1 MKFKVERLPNEPIL
15 IVTIYK
21 EYVVGRDSAEI
32 VQTVDSK
39 IGKDEAGLY
48 SIYDLREMKMTFGEL
63 VLALSNQSQKAPGAM
78 ADPRTQAIIVG
89 ASELVRFGAEA
100 FKQEQYGNLKFP
112 LFETLDE
119 ALGYARTEVLKHP

>member
-1 MKFKVERLPNEPIL
+1 MKFNVERLSNEPIL

-21 EYVVGRDSAEI
+21 DYVVGRDSAEI

-39 IGKDEAGLY
+39 IGKEESGLY
-48 SIYDLREMKMTFGEL
+48 SIYDLRDMKMTFGEL
-63 VLALSNQSQKAPGAM
+63 VLALSNQSQRAPGAM
-78 ADPRTQAIIVG
+78 ADPRTQAVIVG
-89 ASELVRFGAEA
+89 SSELVRFGAEA

-119 ALGYARTEVLKHP
+119 ALVYARTEVAKRT